1 MKTEHATRDLNEAI
15 DVFRRELP
23 DPKRSNDSTF
33 TDAFLIGETEVIL
46 KAQKVKGSTG
56 MSWKID
62 YNN

>member
-1 MKTEHATRDLNEAI
+1 MKLEHTTRDLNEAI
-15 DVFRRELP
+15 DLFLRELP

-33 TDAFLIGETEVIL
+33 TDDFLIGGAEVIL

-56 MSWKID
+56 MKWKID